1 MQGCERQTDTRDN
14 RSYRNLVS
22 VLDLDNIALA
32 PMEQIILT
40 WIIPTMLY
48 VLSKRCQLDPKVRV
62 QKATRRSPQ
71 LDG

>member
-1 MQGCERQTDTRDN
+1 MQGCERQTDTRDDRN
-14 RSYRNLVS
+14 HRNLVS
-22 VLDLDNIALA
+22 VLDLDNIVLA

-48 VLSKRCQLDPKVRV
+48 VLSKRCQLEPKFRV

>member
-32 PMEQIILT
+32 LT
-40 WIIPTMLY
+40 SR
-48 VLSKRCQLDPKVRV
+48 LSSR
-62 QKATRRSPQ
+62 
-71 LDG
+71 G